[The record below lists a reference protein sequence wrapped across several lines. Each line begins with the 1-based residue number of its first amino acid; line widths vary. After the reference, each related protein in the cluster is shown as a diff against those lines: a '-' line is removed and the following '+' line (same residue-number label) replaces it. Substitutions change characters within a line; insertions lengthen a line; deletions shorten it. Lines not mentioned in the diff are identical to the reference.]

1 MFIDGTFPSEVETM
15 HNEVETMHKE
25 AGELIVSERKLLKN
39 TDCGMIDFDLA
50 ATIDVKDIEGHAD
63 VLNERREDGETL
75 LESVYPEAVAAR
87 ERTNKKIVDEVRAE
101 HQKLKA
107 DKLRAAE
114 LDKLRRRDE
123 EAQRRQS
130 KKAMQGQKTSWQNLK
145 ITSQPSIA
153 MRSGAGWGDPKSPDF
168 KNSLSL

>member
-1 MFIDGTFPSEVETM
+1 MDYETQSKENQETSRSPSPTDLNYIKQRKELYAKYRDNFGMFIEGTFPSEVETM

-25 AGELIVSERKLLKN
+25 AGELIVNERKLLKN

-87 ERTNKKIVDEVRAE
+87 DRTNKKIIEEVRAE
-101 HQKLKA
+101 H
-107 DKLRAAE
+107 
-114 LDKLRRRDE
+114 
-123 EAQRRQS
+123 
-130 KKAMQGQKTSWQNLK
+130 
-145 ITSQPSIA
+145 
-153 MRSGAGWGDPKSPDF
+153 
-168 KNSLSL
+168 